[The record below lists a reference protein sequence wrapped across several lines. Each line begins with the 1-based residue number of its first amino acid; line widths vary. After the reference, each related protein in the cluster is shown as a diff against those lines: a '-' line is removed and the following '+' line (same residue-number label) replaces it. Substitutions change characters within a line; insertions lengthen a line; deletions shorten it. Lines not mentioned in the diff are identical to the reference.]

1 MKTLLII
8 LAAIM
13 LVGTFLMVYWLV
25 NAPIGYEDEDT
36 QTFKYGVEKKKK

>member
-13 LVGTFLMVYWLV
+13 LVGTLLMVYWVV
-25 NAPIGYEDEDT
+25 NAPIGYEDDDT
-36 QTFKYGVEKKKK
+36 FHYGNEEGNE